1 MKKKVKIILTQPAP
15 QLKNNI
21 EKILKNI
28 NLSKQRPQQVVLLAA
43 SKTQK
48 ISSIVKAHK
57 YGIKCFG
64 ENRVQEAIIKKPNMP
79 KDIELHLIGHLQ
91 RNKTK
96 KAINIFDVIQTIDS
110 MRLAEKINQEAKNIN
125 KTQRIYCQI
134 NIGQDLNKT
143 GFSKNEAQDNIK
155 QLLQLKNLHLEG
167 IMTILP
173 QQLTAKEIK
182 SLYLETKT
190 IRDRMNKKYNKNL
203 QLSMGMSDDYKLAV
217 ECGSNIVRIG
227 TKLFG
232 ERK

>member
-1 MKKKVKIILTQPAP
+1 
-15 QLKNNI
+15 
-21 EKILKNI
+21 
-28 NLSKQRPQQVVLLAA
+28 
-43 SKTQK
+43 
-48 ISSIVKAHK
+48 
-57 YGIKCFG
+57 
-64 ENRVQEAIIKKPNMP
+64 MP

-203 QLSMGMSDDYKLAV
+203 QLSMGMSDDYRLAI